1 MRSAIKM
8 VSGLVLS
15 VMWFSFGVQA
25 EETTALEP
33 LKVSLTLRADYT
45 DNRDSL
51 PDGLDEETWDFYIK
65 PRVDWFMDWE
75 RSYLDLF
82 YAPSVRYRTDESDT
96 QNEEEWHQDAGLR
109 IEHSTSPGTV
119 LRLDEKF
126 DFTDDP
132 SVSQDSAVVRRSGS
146 YILNRAEV
154 GATHMLSENWTGDL
168 AARHM
173 TKQYD
178 ENDVADDSDE
188 DRIDGI
194 IKTIFQAT
202 PTMSTYGTVMYSDY
216 SFEDS
221 RGLDRDFSSVLVALG
236 VEQTIN
242 PQLSVGASLGVQS
255 QDYDDAD
262 IEVDEVPYAA
272 VWAQARTIP
281 TTRIRGEVSHGLRD
295 SDVYPFAS
303 QEYTEVKASIE
314 WDVLPRV
321 MLGVTGLY
329 RNSDYDDAAPGTAAA
344 GDFVGITDG
353 EEDKIIAQGEIAY
366 KFNERNR
373 LSLVQRYEDVDSD
386 VAWDYTK
393 NTTRI
398 LYGRSF

>member
-1 MRSAIKM
+1 MRLAIKI
-8 VSGLVLS
+8 VSGIV
-15 VMWFSFGVQA
+15 FSLMLFSIVAQG

-51 PDGLDEETWDFYIK
+51 PDGLDEETWDFYVK
-65 PRVDWFMDWE
+65 PRVDWLIDWE

-82 YAPSVRYRTDESDT
+82 YAPSWRYRTDESDT
-96 QNEEEWHQDAGLR
+96 QNEEEWQHDAGLR

-132 SVSQDSAVVRRSGS
+132 AVSQEEGVVRRNSS
-146 YILNRAEV
+146 YILNRVEV
-154 GATHMLSENWTGDL
+154 GATHMLSEGWTGDV
-168 AARHM
+168 AVRHM

-178 ENDVADDSDE
+178 EDLVADDSDE

-194 IKTIFQAT
+194 VKAIFQAT
-202 PTMSTYGTVMYSDY
+202 PTLNTYGTVMYSDY
-216 SFEDS
+216 SFDDS
-221 RGLDRDFSSVLVALG
+221 RGLERDFSSVLLAIG

-242 PQLSVGASLGVQS
+242 PQLSVGASVGVQS

-262 IEVDEVPYAA
+262 IDVDEVPYAS
-272 VWAQARTIP
+272 VWVQARTIP

-303 QEYTEVKASIE
+303 QEYTDVKASVE

-329 RNSDYDDAAPGTAAA
+329 RNSDYDDAAPGAATA
-344 GDFVGITDG
+344 GDFVGIADG
-353 EEDKIIAQGEIAY
+353 EEDKIIAMGEIAY
-366 KFNERNR
+366 KLNDRNKI
-373 LSLVQRYEDVDSD
+373 SLMHRYEDVDSD
-386 VAWDYTK
+386 VSWDYTK